1 VRSIVILG
9 AGELGGTL
17 ARQLAAAD
25 VAARIVLVDSAGTV
39 AEGKALDI
47 RQASPVDGYSTLVE
61 GTTDESAVVGA
72 QLIVVADRAAPSGQP
87 STAEWQD
94 DAGVALVRRALY
106 LNATAPVVCAGARQ
120 LEVIERGVKEIGI
133 RRERLFGSAPEAL
146 RSAVV
151 SLTALEA
158 QGDPRDISLTVV
170 GRPPSQIIVPWEDA
184 SIAGRRATDVLT
196 PPALTRLDGRLPRLW
211 PPGPLTL
218 ASAATRV
225 IAAAATRSGR
235 ALSLFV
241 SVSGDEGD
249 RGRVGMLP
257 ARVGIDGIAA
267 VLAPSLSTRDR
278 VRLDSALRR

>member
-9 AGELGGTL
+9 AGELGGAL

-47 RQASPVDGYSTLVE
+47 RQASPIDGYSTLVE

-120 LEVIERGVKEIGI
+120 LDVIERGVKEIGI

-196 PPALTRLDGRLPRLW
+196 APAITRLDGRLTRLW

-225 IAAAATRSGR
+225 IAAAATRSSR
-235 ALSLFV
+235 TLSLFV
-241 SVSGDEGD
+241 SISRDEGE

-257 ARVGIDGIAA
+257 ARVGVTGIAA
-267 VLAPSLSTRDR
+267 VLDPNLSTRDR

>member
-1 VRSIVILG
+1 MILG
-9 AGELGGTL
+9 AGELGGAL

-47 RQASPVDGYSTLVE
+47 RQASPIDGYSTLVE
-61 GTTDESAVVGA
+61 GTADESAVVGA

-120 LEVIERGVKEIGI
+120 LDVIERGVKEIGI

-196 PPALTRLDGRLPRLW
+196 APAITRLDGRLTRLW

-241 SVSGDEGD
+241 SISRDEGE

-257 ARVGIDGIAA
+257 ARVGVTGIAA
-267 VLAPSLSTRDR
+267 VLDPNLSTRDR